1 MATVKQKTIEER
13 YKKLDEIDHIL
24 LRSGMYV
31 GSVKNEQRQFF
42 LWDKEDESLIAR
54 EVEYCPALLKL
65 IDEVI
70 SNSCDEFRR
79 KENMGL
85 DEVNVTLESW
95 VTDDGEPHTRFVCR
109 DNGGIPVVM
118 HKEAGM
124 YVPEMIFSQLR
135 TSSNYDDTESRT
147 WVGTNGVGAKL
158 TGVFSKFFSVETA
171 DGKNSFYKAWTNNMR
186 ESSAEATVKRSKEH
200 YTQLTYDFDMDK
212 FDETVGEFFTDD
224 FCDVV
229 EKRCIDAAAANP
241 GLKVTFTKRIIVS
254 TTPIEEKTE
263 WKFNSFLDY
272 LKLFSSYINI
282 DEVILQETPY
292 YSVYAFPNSSISQGF
307 VNGAACDNG
316 THIRLVQSTINEYV
330 ADYIKTKKKLEVTPK
345 EITGKY
351 GFFCTFQINCVEYDS
366 QTKSTLTT
374 PANKFFDEGVSFQL
388 SKKFF
393 DSVSKSEIID
403 TIIDWIAQRDQA
415 LDQKKIR
422 ELNKEAKKKVV
433 ASEKYIPA
441 HGNGNDKILCI
452 FEGQSAAA
460 HFTDCRPSAT
470 TYGGYLLR
478 GVTAQTLELTPSN
491 IMKNKELSDLTRII
505 GLDWNLAN
513 DTEDQNEIRRRVAT
527 LNYKNIQIFADQ
539 DEDAYRI
546 VSIICVFFSKWPWLY
561 RAGCIGKANT
571 PLMVC
576 QKGANTIYIYT
587 WKEFKDR
594 EKELQGYNIYYKK
607 GLGSLDKK
615 EFAMCLKDPHLQ
627 TFVYDPMCET
637 TMYKWFGKKHVKD
650 RKNAMKG
657 DIMEEKQT
665 STDN

>member
-1 MATVKQKTIEER
+1 MPIANKKKTIEER

-42 LWDKEDESLIAR
+42 LWDKDDESLIAR
-54 EVEYCPALLKL
+54 DVEYCPALLKL

-70 SNSCDEFRR
+70 SNSCDEYRR
-79 KENMGL
+79 SENLGL
-85 DEVNVTLESW
+85 NEVKVTLETW
-95 VTDDGEPHTRFVCR
+95 VTDDGEPHSQFICE

-118 HKEAGM
+118 HKDAGM

-135 TSSNYDDTESRT
+135 TSSNYDDEESRT

-158 TGVFSKFFSVETA
+158 TGVFSRKFKVETA
-171 DGKNSFYKAWTNNMR
+171 DGKNSFSKVWRDNMR
-186 ESSAEATVKRSKEH
+186 QLDENAVVKKCKEH
-200 YTQLTYDFDMDK
+200 YTRLTYDFDMSR
-212 FDETVGEFFTDD
+212 FDEDVDGFSDD
-224 FCDVV
+224 FIDIV

-241 GLKVTFTKRIIVS
+241 GLMVRFTFRAFIDGSATES
-254 TTPIEEKTE
+254 STE
-263 WKFNSFLDY
+263 WKFDSFLDY
-272 LKLFSSYINI
+272 MKLFSSYINP
-282 DEVILQETPY
+282 DEVIMHETPY
-292 YSVYAFPNSSISQGF
+292 YSVYVFPNSSLVQGF
-307 VNGAACDNG
+307 VNGVGCDRG
-316 THIRLVQSTINEYV
+316 THIKLAQGVINDYV
-330 ADYIKTKKKLEVTPK
+330 SDFIKTKKKLEITPK
-345 EITGKY
+345 EVTGKY
-351 GFFCTFQINCVEYDS
+351 GLFCVFSVKNGAYDS
-366 QTKSTLTT
+366 QTKENLTT
-374 PANKFFDEGVSFQL
+374 PVDKFFDDDVKFEL
-388 SKKFF
+388 PKKFF
-393 DSVSKSEIID
+393 DAVSKSEIID
-403 TIIDWIAQRDQA
+403 SVIDWISQRDAA

-441 HGNGNDKILCI
+441 HSNGNDKILCI

-460 HFTDCRPSAT
+460 HFSDCRPSAT

-491 IMKNKELSDLTRII
+491 IMKNRELSDLTRII

-513 DTEDQNEIRRRVAT
+513 DTEDPDEIKRRVNT

-546 VSIICVFFSKWPWLY
+546 VSIVCVFFSKWPWLY

-576 QKGANTIYIYT
+576 QKGAQTIYIYT
-587 WKEFKDR
+587 WKEFKER
-594 EKELQGYNIYYKK
+594 EKELSGFNIYYKK

-615 EFAMCLKDPHLQ
+615 EFAMCLKEPHLQ
-627 TFVYDPMCET
+627 TFVYDSMCET

-657 DIMEEKQT
+657 DIMDEK
-665 STDN
+665 